1 MSRVY
6 VGNLDSR
13 TTEKDL
19 EDEFRT
25 FGVLRRYT
33 TVEMDIVFCL
43 IIMWILFPM
52 RMSLKCIG
60 WVVILSYWVQNVML
74 YSKNYCLNLCS
85 VWVARRPPGYGFVE
99 FDDRRDALD
108 AIHDLDGKICLF
120 NLMNF
125 RDEIGYFGD
134 GSPLLTEAEG
144 VEALVLPAIA
154 VALAMAVGVKIE
166 VHEGEDLLVVAAILL
181 KVGHQHIVVE
191 ILLMLIEVAAQEREN
206 LLVAAIR
213 LGVDLLLIGVK
224 LLLISPGPEKNYS
237 PSLPNHPEQSPYA
250 NGSNNEALDPSIG
263 WSTLLSLLAYGEV
276 NLTKVLWHLK
286 NGTRLCARG
295 HDESLADA

>member
-43 IIMWILFPM
+43 I
-52 RMSLKCIG
+52 CIG

-166 VHEGEDLLVVAAILL
+166 AHEGEDLLVVAAILL
-181 KVGHQHIVVE
+181 KVGHQLIVVE

-224 LLLISPGPEKNYS
+224 LLLLSISIPAELSFCPGPEKNYS

-250 NGSNNEALDPSIG
+250 NGSYGISKMVLGSVLAGMMNHWQMLEKIRNFMA
-263 WSTLLSLLAYGEV
+263 LLSFWFCQDIPIKFIPTGV
-276 NLTKVLWHLK
+276 
-286 NGTRLCARG
+286 
-295 HDESLADA
+295 